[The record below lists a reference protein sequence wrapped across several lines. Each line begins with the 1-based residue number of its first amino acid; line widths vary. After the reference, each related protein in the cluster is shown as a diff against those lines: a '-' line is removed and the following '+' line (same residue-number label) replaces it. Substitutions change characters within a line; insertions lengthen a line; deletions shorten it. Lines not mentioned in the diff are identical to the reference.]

1 MKEAVATNV
10 LTEAQAQE
18 FAMRTGIAF
27 AMQKQAASTLPKW
40 IATLQAA
47 TKVIWEQVA
56 ATAAWLVTTPA
67 GWATAAIVAIIGLVK
82 IIDVLNVSVEEQR
95 EKLDDLKEGYSEI
108 KFKLESLNSEL
119 STTEQRMKELQSIES
134 PTFVE
139 KEEYNNLLKTN
150 NELQRKIDLLE
161 LEERIKNQAVRKA
174 FVATMEADTD
184 LLKDKDDEYY
194 YYTNIHDP
202 LFRKELRSGFSLFDS
217 FFGMVQ
223 AVPEDKLISFYEQYK
238 KQLNELDEKY
248 ANDIKN
254 KTYKKTKK
262 AIEKEMD
269 NLSAYMQKKSDQW
282 DTDSDG
288 IQYIQNPTSEDDKAV
303 NKWLDYIA
311 DYQDRMAIVVGGNNA
326 KTNAFNRIVDN
337 WHFDETVQELQGL
350 GRQGQVTANMLNDPK
365 YDEFIDKLVFLGI
378 IDSADNLNDIALAF
392 NKVV

>member
-1 MKEAVATNV
+1 MSGKQISLFKSLPEQELQTYITQLEATKAASNGVFDTTAAQSYATAIQGLEAKQAALLLSTQGLTNAQIAETLAVNESNIATNYQAMVDAGLLKNRQKLTVAQVQENLQTVMGAEADTSAAMASLGLSASIEGQKNKTVKLTASKLKEAVATNV

-238 KQLNELDEKY
+238 KQLNEL
-248 ANDIKN
+248 
-254 KTYKKTKK
+254 
-262 AIEKEMD
+262 
-269 NLSAYMQKKSDQW
+269 
-282 DTDSDG
+282 
-288 IQYIQNPTSEDDKAV
+288 V
-303 NKWLDYIA
+303 
-311 DYQDRMAIVVGGNNA
+311 
-326 KTNAFNRIVDN
+326 
-337 WHFDETVQELQGL
+337 
-350 GRQGQVTANMLNDPK
+350 
-365 YDEFIDKLVFLGI
+365 
-378 IDSADNLNDIALAF
+378 
-392 NKVV
+392 